1 MKNIVKSVVILAFMT
16 LLQLAIYDLILKP
29 IITTWGA
36 TEAEVSMPMAGD
48 DSRLKISSTR
58 AIQISAEKSEVWK
71 WLIQLGADRGGFYSY
86 YFIEKAMGYETRHQQ
101 NITAEFSQ
109 LVVGDLVRG
118 SIDQQKS
125 IIAYNFRVL
134 QVKSGEEFVLD
145 QWGSF
150 ALTQVNS
157 RQTRLIIRTQAAPS
171 QNQWLQAAHYISVPL
186 HYIMER
192 RTLMGIKARV
202 EAGENVLLSA
212 LADKLWFTGIV
223 FSAVF
228 ICLLVFIGR
237 GMQNIVIAAV
247 FSSIWL
253 FSVLLF
259 PPLPLYSLGLLSLV
273 SLSVFRAMKAASY
286 RRRILLPISAMQ

>member
-1 MKNIVKSVVILAFMT
+1 MKNVVKSVVILVFMA

-36 TEAEVSMPMAGD
+36 TEAEVSMGMAGD

-86 YFIEKAMGYETRHQQ
+86 YFIEKAMGYETRQQQ
-101 NITAEFSQ
+101 NITAEFTQ

-134 QVKSGEEFVLD
+134 QVKPGEEFVLD

-157 RQTRLIIRTQAAPS
+157 RETRLIIRTQAAPG

-212 LADKLWFTGIV
+212 LADKLWFTGKS
-223 FSAVF
+223 FSLQ
-228 ICLLVFIGR
+228 C
-237 GMQNIVIAAV
+237 
-247 FSSIWL
+247 
-253 FSVLLF
+253 
-259 PPLPLYSLGLLSLV
+259 
-273 SLSVFRAMKAASY
+273 LSVCWCLSVVVCKA
-286 RRRILLPISAMQ
+286 L